1 MDLNTP
7 ELTRIFRDELE
18 ERSGSLVAGA
28 VALRQGEL
36 DRARIQDLVRDAH
49 TIKGSASLL
58 GFDEVKE
65 VASRLE
71 HLWTQIGDGYSP
83 PGDVVVAMEASA
95 GRLLPSLDTK
105 DHELATIADKLV
117 FVDRPAEAD
126 EEGAGWSPPAE
137 VIPLRRPEP
146 GSLGGL
152 LSSVSDSLLG
162 GSTRVD
168 TGELYRLINRI
179 VEVSLDSDAL
189 ADLSLLSIEGSDPA
203 LFRKSWRQQLERLA
217 ASISEIQDQAV
228 ALANIPFREA
238 AATFPQFVRYLGRRM
253 GKDVRFELVGDNV
266 QLDRQIVD
274 LLREPLRHLLVNAV
288 DHGIEPSAT
297 RLAAGKR
304 ATGTISVGAEIIDE
318 RVEVSVADDGT
329 GIDWD
334 RVADVAAERGIP
346 FVYSDL
352 SPVLFLPDFTT
363 AEEETD
369 FSGAGDGLGAVRDI
383 VEKVN
388 GVVHVESPQGMGTRV
403 TMTLPLSMVLQN
415 VVVVATG
422 DQFWGL
428 PEASIEAAM
437 PLSRA
442 EITTTEGGRELR
454 FQSREIPCVSLARAV
469 GVTNAGDEAELLVIN
484 TRYGLVAVT
493 VSELIDRRRVAV
505 KSLGPILEGPGHVTG
520 AALLGGG
527 QVLVVLDP
535 NFLGYVARRTPRTA
549 ADRPRILVVDDS
561 AGVRQLLSATLNGA
575 GFEVEVAAGAREAM
589 LAMTNQGFEAMVI
602 DYSMPRSNGVELV
615 RTMRASDVTVPIV
628 MVSGVATQDEKQAAW
643 EAGVDAYLDKF
654 DLRQGVLT
662 DTLRRMIGVD
672 EGADAG

>member
-1 MDLNTP
+1 MDFNTP

-18 ERSGSLVAGA
+18 ERSGRLVAGA
-28 VALRQGEL
+28 VALRNEEL
-36 DRARIQDLVRDAH
+36 DDGRIQDLIRDAH
-49 TIKGSASLL
+49 TIKGSAGLL
-58 GFDEVKE
+58 GYDEIKE

-71 HLWTQIGDGYSP
+71 HLWKQIGEGYRP

-95 GRLLPSLDTK
+95 GRLLPSLDV
-105 DHELATIADKLV
+105 DDDELAAIADKLI
-117 FVDRPAEAD
+117 PGEWAESLQ
-126 EEGAGWSPPAE
+126 GTVWSPPAE

-152 LSSVSDSLLG
+152 LTSVSDSLLG

-179 VEVSLDSDAL
+179 VEVSLDSEAL

-217 ASISEIQDQAV
+217 SSISEIQDQAV
-228 ALANIPFREA
+228 ALANIPFRDA
-238 AATFPQFVRYLGRRM
+238 TATFPQFVRYLGRRM
-253 GKDVRFELVGDNV
+253 GKDVRFELVGDDV

-288 DHGIEPSAT
+288 DHGIEPSAA
-297 RLAAGKR
+297 RVAAGKK
-304 ATGTISVGAEIIDE
+304 ATGTVNVGAEIIDE
-318 RVEVSVADDGT
+318 RVEVSVSDDGA

-334 RVADVAAERGIP
+334 RVADVATERAIP
-346 FVYSDL
+346 FVFSDL
-352 SPVLFLPDFTT
+352 SPILFQPGFTT
-363 AEEETD
+363 TDEVTD
-369 FSGAGDGLGAVRDI
+369 FSGAGDGLAAVRDI

-388 GVVHVESPQGMGTRV
+388 GVVHVESPEGMGTRV

-442 EITTTEGGRELR
+442 EINATDSGREVR
-454 FQSREIPCVSLARAV
+454 FQSREIPCVSLAKAM
-469 GVTNAGDEAELLVIN
+469 GVAGVGDESELLVIN
-484 TRYGLVAVT
+484 TRFGLVAIT

-505 KSLGPILEGPGHVTG
+505 KNLGPILEGPGHVTG

-535 NFLGYVARRTPRTA
+535 NFLGYLARRRPGLVGH
-549 ADRPRILVVDDS
+549 RPRILVVDDS

-589 LAMTNQGFEAMVI
+589 LAMGNDGFEAMVI
-602 DYSMPRSNGVELV
+602 DFSMPRSNGVELV
-615 RTMRASDVTVPIV
+615 RAMRASDVKVPIV
-628 MVSGVATQDEKQAAW
+628 MVSGVATQEEKQAAW

-662 DTLRRMIGVD
+662 ATLRRMIGVE
-672 EGADAG
+672 EGVDAG

>member
-1 MDLNTP
+1 LDFNTP

-18 ERSGSLVAGA
+18 ERSGRLVAGA
-28 VALRQGEL
+28 VALRNDEL
-36 DRARIQDLVRDAH
+36 DDGRIQDLIRDAH
-49 TIKGSASLL
+49 TIKGSAGLL
-58 GFDEVKE
+58 GYDEIKE

-71 HLWTQIGDGYSP
+71 HLWKQIGEGYRP

-95 GRLLPSLDTK
+95 GRLLPSLDVE
-105 DHELATIADKLV
+105 DAELAAIADKLI
-117 FVDRPAEAD
+117 PGEWAESL
-126 EEGAGWSPPAE
+126 EGTVWSPPAE

-152 LSSVSDSLLG
+152 LTSVSDSLLG

-179 VEVSLDSDAL
+179 VEVSLDSEAL

-203 LFRKSWRQQLERLA
+203 LFRKAWRQQLERLA
-217 ASISEIQDQAV
+217 SSISEIQDQAV
-228 ALANIPFREA
+228 ALANIPFRDA
-238 AATFPQFVRYLGRRM
+238 TATFPQFVRYLGRRM
-253 GKDVRFELVGDNV
+253 GKDVRFELVGEEV

-288 DHGIEPSAT
+288 DHGIEPSAA
-297 RLAAGKR
+297 RVAAGKK
-304 ATGTISVGAEIIDE
+304 ATGTVNVGAEIIDE
-318 RVEVSVADDGT
+318 RVEVSVSDDGA

-334 RVADVAAERGIP
+334 RVADVATERAIP
-346 FVYSDL
+346 FVFSDL
-352 SPVLFLPDFTT
+352 SPILFQPGFTT
-363 AEEETD
+363 TEEETD
-369 FSGAGDGLGAVRDI
+369 FSGAGDGLAAVRDI

-388 GVVHVESPQGMGTRV
+388 GVVHVESPEGMGTRV

-442 EITTTEGGRELR
+442 EINATDSGREVR
-454 FQSREIPCVSLARAV
+454 FQSREIPCVSLAKAM
-469 GVTNAGDEAELLVIN
+469 GVSAGDESELLVIN
-484 TRYGLVAVT
+484 TRFGLVAIT

-505 KSLGPILEGPGHVTG
+505 KNLGPILEGPGHVTG

-535 NFLGYVARRTPRTA
+535 NFLGYLAKRRPGLVGH
-549 ADRPRILVVDDS
+549 RPRILVVDDS

-589 LAMTNQGFEAMVI
+589 LAMAKDGFEAMVI
-602 DYSMPRSNGVELV
+602 DFSMPRSNGVELV
-615 RTMRASDVTVPIV
+615 RAMRASDVKVPIV
-628 MVSGVATQDEKQAAW
+628 MVSGVATQEEKQAAW

-662 DTLRRMIGVD
+662 ATLRRMIGAE
-672 EGADAG
+672 EGVDAG

>member
-1 MDLNTP
+1 LDFNTP

-18 ERSGSLVAGA
+18 ERSGRLVAGA
-28 VALRQGEL
+28 VALRNEEL
-36 DRARIQDLVRDAH
+36 DDGRIQDLIRDAH
-49 TIKGSASLL
+49 TIKGSAGLL
-58 GFDEVKE
+58 GYDEIKE

-71 HLWTQIGDGYSP
+71 HLWKQIGEGYRP

-95 GRLLPSLDTK
+95 GRLLPSLDV
-105 DHELATIADKLV
+105 DDDELAAIADKLI
-117 FVDRPAEAD
+117 PGEWAESLQ
-126 EEGAGWSPPAE
+126 GTVWSPPAE

-152 LSSVSDSLLG
+152 LTSVSDSLLG

-179 VEVSLDSDAL
+179 VEVSLDSEAL

-217 ASISEIQDQAV
+217 SSISEIQDQAV
-228 ALANIPFREA
+228 ALANIPFRDA
-238 AATFPQFVRYLGRRM
+238 TATFPQFVRYLGRRM
-253 GKDVRFELVGDNV
+253 GKDVRFELVGDDV

-288 DHGIEPSAT
+288 DHGIEPSAA
-297 RLAAGKR
+297 RVAAGKK
-304 ATGTISVGAEIIDE
+304 ATGTVNVGAEIIDE
-318 RVEVSVADDGT
+318 RVEVSVSDDGA

-334 RVADVAAERGIP
+334 RVADVATERAIP
-346 FVYSDL
+346 FVFSDL
-352 SPVLFLPDFTT
+352 SPILFQPGFTT
-363 AEEETD
+363 TDEVTD
-369 FSGAGDGLGAVRDI
+369 FSGAGDGLAAVRDI

-388 GVVHVESPQGMGTRV
+388 GVVHVESPEGMGTRV

-442 EITTTEGGRELR
+442 EINATDSGREVR
-454 FQSREIPCVSLARAV
+454 FQSREIPCVSLAKAM
-469 GVTNAGDEAELLVIN
+469 GVAGVGDESELLVIN
-484 TRYGLVAVT
+484 TRFGLVAIT

-505 KSLGPILEGPGHVTG
+505 KNLGPILEGPGHVTG

-535 NFLGYVARRTPRTA
+535 NFLGYLARRRPGLVGH
-549 ADRPRILVVDDS
+549 RPRILVVDDS

-589 LAMTNQGFEAMVI
+589 LAMGNDGFEAMVI
-602 DYSMPRSNGVELV
+602 DFSMPRSNGVELV
-615 RTMRASDVTVPIV
+615 RAMRASDVKVPIV
-628 MVSGVATQDEKQAAW
+628 MVSGVATQEEKQAAW

-662 DTLRRMIGVD
+662 ATLRRMIGVE
-672 EGADAG
+672 EGVDAG

>member
-1 MDLNTP
+1 MDFNTP

-18 ERSGSLVAGA
+18 ERSGRLVAGA
-28 VALRQGEL
+28 VALRNEEL
-36 DRARIQDLVRDAH
+36 DDGRIQDLIRDAH
-49 TIKGSASLL
+49 TIKGSAGLL
-58 GFDEVKE
+58 GYDEIKE

-71 HLWTQIGDGYSP
+71 HLWKQIGEGYRP

-95 GRLLPSLDTK
+95 GRLLPSLDV
-105 DHELATIADKLV
+105 DDDELAAIADKLI
-117 FVDRPAEAD
+117 PGEWAESLQ
-126 EEGAGWSPPAE
+126 GTVWSPPAE

-152 LSSVSDSLLG
+152 LTSVSDSLLG

-179 VEVSLDSDAL
+179 VEVSLHSEAL

-217 ASISEIQDQAV
+217 SSISEIQDQAV
-228 ALANIPFREA
+228 ALANIPFRDA
-238 AATFPQFVRYLGRRM
+238 TATFPQFVRYLGRRM
-253 GKDVRFELVGDNV
+253 GKDVRFELVGDDV

-288 DHGIEPSAT
+288 DHGIEPSAA
-297 RLAAGKR
+297 RVAAGKK
-304 ATGTISVGAEIIDE
+304 ATGTVNVGAEIIDE
-318 RVEVSVADDGT
+318 RVEVSVSDDGA

-334 RVADVAAERGIP
+334 RVADVATERAIP
-346 FVYSDL
+346 FVFSDL
-352 SPVLFLPDFTT
+352 SPILFQPGFTT
-363 AEEETD
+363 TDEVTD
-369 FSGAGDGLGAVRDI
+369 FSGAGDGLAAVRDI

-388 GVVHVESPQGMGTRV
+388 GVVHVESPEGMGTRV

-442 EITTTEGGRELR
+442 EINATDSGREVR
-454 FQSREIPCVSLARAV
+454 FQSREIPCVSLAKAM
-469 GVTNAGDEAELLVIN
+469 GVAGVGDESELLVIN
-484 TRYGLVAVT
+484 TRFGLVAIT

-505 KSLGPILEGPGHVTG
+505 KNLGPILEGPGHVTG

-535 NFLGYVARRTPRTA
+535 NFLGYLARRRPGLVGH
-549 ADRPRILVVDDS
+549 RPRILVVDDS

-589 LAMTNQGFEAMVI
+589 LAMGNDGFEAMVI
-602 DYSMPRSNGVELV
+602 DFSMPRSNGVELV
-615 RTMRASDVTVPIV
+615 RAMRASDVKVPIV
-628 MVSGVATQDEKQAAW
+628 MVSGVATQEEKQAAW

-662 DTLRRMIGVD
+662 ATLRRMIGVE
-672 EGADAG
+672 EGVDAG

>member
-7 ELTRIFRDELE
+7 ELMRIFRDELE
-18 ERSGSLVAGA
+18 DRSGRLVAGA
-28 VALRQGEL
+28 IALRQNDL
-36 DRARIQDLVRDAH
+36 DDARLQNLIRDAH
-49 TIKGSASLL
+49 TIKGSAGLL
-58 GFDEVKE
+58 GYDDIRQ
-65 VASRLE
+65 VAARLE
-71 HLWTQIGDGYSP
+71 HLWKQISEGYSP
-83 PGDVVVAMEASA
+83 PSDVIVAMEAGA
-95 GRLLPSLDTK
+95 GRLLPSLDG
-105 DHELATIADKLV
+105 DDADLASIADKLLLAE
-117 FVDRPAEAD
+117 RPED
-126 EEGAGWSPPAE
+126 MGEGADWSPPAE

-152 LSSVSDSLLG
+152 LTSVSDSLLG

-179 VEVSLDSDAL
+179 VEVSLDSEAL

-217 ASISEIQDQAV
+217 ASVSEIQDQAV

-238 AATFPQFVRYLGRRM
+238 TATFPQFVRYLGRRM
-253 GKDVRFELVGDNV
+253 GKDVRFELVGDDV

-274 LLREPLRHLLVNAV
+274 LLREPLRHLLVNAI
-288 DHGIEPSAT
+288 DHGIEPT
-297 RLAAGKR
+297 QVRVAAGKR
-304 ATGTISVGAEIIDE
+304 ATGTVSVGAEIIDE
-318 RVEVSVADDGT
+318 RVEVSVSDDGR

-334 RVADVAAERGIP
+334 KVADVATERAIP
-346 FVYSDL
+346 FVFSDL
-352 SPVLFLPDFTT
+352 SPVLFQPGFTT
-363 AEEETD
+363 ADLVTD
-369 FSGAGDGLGAVRDI
+369 FSGAGDGLAAVRDI

-388 GVVHVESPQGMGTRV
+388 GVVHVESPEGMGTRV

-437 PLSRA
+437 PLTRA
-442 EITTTEGGRELR
+442 EISPTDGGREVR
-454 FQSREIPCVSLARAV
+454 FQSREIPCVSLAKAM
-469 GVTNAGDEAELLVIN
+469 GVTNPGDESELLVIN
-484 TRYGLVAVT
+484 TRFGLVAIT

-505 KSLGPILEGPGHVTG
+505 KNLGPILEGSGHVTG

-535 NFLGYVARRTPRTA
+535 NFLGYLAKRRPGVVGR
-549 ADRPRILVVDDS
+549 RPRILVVDDS

-589 LAMTNQGFEAMVI
+589 MAMVNVGFEAMVI
-602 DYSMPRSNGVELV
+602 DFSMPRSNGVELV
-615 RTMRASDVTVPIV
+615 RAMRASDQNVPIV

-662 DTLRRMIGVD
+662 ETLRRMIGVD

>member
-18 ERSGSLVAGA
+18 ERSGRLVAGA
-28 VALRQGEL
+28 IALRQGPL
-36 DRARIQDLVRDAH
+36 GDGRIQDLIRDAH
-49 TIKGSASLL
+49 TIKGSAGLL
-58 GFDEVKE
+58 GFDEIKE

-71 HLWTQIGDGYSP
+71 HLWKQIAEGFSP

-95 GRLLPSLDTK
+95 GRLLPSLDA
-105 DHELATIADKLV
+105 DDDELATLADKLIPSQ
-117 FVDRPAEAD
+117 RSEEAAD
-126 EEGAGWSPPAE
+126 ASLWSPPAE

-152 LSSVSDSLLG
+152 LTSVSDSLLG

-179 VEVSLDSDAL
+179 VEVSLDSEAL

-217 ASISEIQDQAV
+217 SSISEIQDQAV
-228 ALANIPFREA
+228 ALADIPFRDA
-238 AATFPQFVRYLGRRM
+238 TATFPQFVRYLGRRM
-253 GKDVRFELVGDNV
+253 DKDVRFEMIGDEV

-288 DHGIEPSAT
+288 DHGIEP
-297 RLAAGKR
+297 AAVRIASGKR
-304 ATGTISVGAEIIDE
+304 ATGTVSVGAEIIDE
-318 RVEVSVADDGT
+318 RVEVSVADDGA

-334 RVADVAAERGIP
+334 RVADVASERSIP
-346 FVYSDL
+346 FVFSDL
-352 SPVLFLPDFTT
+352 SPILFHPGFTT
-363 AEEETD
+363 AEVVTD
-369 FSGAGDGLGAVRDI
+369 FSGAGDGLAAVRDI

-388 GVVHVESPQGMGTRV
+388 GVVHVESPEGMGTRV

-442 EITTTEGGRELR
+442 EISATDSGREVR
-454 FQSREIPCVSLARAV
+454 FQSREIPCVSLAKAM
-469 GVTNAGDEAELLVIN
+469 GVTNPGDESELLVVN
-484 TRYGLVAVT
+484 TRFGLVAIT

-505 KSLGPILEGPGHVTG
+505 KNLGPILEGTGHVTG

-535 NFLGYVARRTPRTA
+535 NFLGYLARRRPGVVGH
-549 ADRPRILVVDDS
+549 RPRILVVDDS

-575 GFEVEVAAGAREAM
+575 GFDVEVAAGAREAM
-589 LAMTNQGFEAMVI
+589 LAMSNESFEAMVI
-602 DYSMPRSNGVELV
+602 DFSMPRSNGVELV
-615 RTMRASDVTVPIV
+615 RAMRAADVSVPIV

-662 DTLRRMIGVD
+662 ETLRRMIGA
-672 EGADAG
+672 EAGADAG